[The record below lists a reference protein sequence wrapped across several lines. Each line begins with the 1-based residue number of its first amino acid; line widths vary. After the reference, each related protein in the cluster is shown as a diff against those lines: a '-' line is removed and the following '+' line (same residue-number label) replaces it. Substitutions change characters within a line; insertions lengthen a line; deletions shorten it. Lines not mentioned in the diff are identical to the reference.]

1 MADITE
7 VEYIWKNGEMVP
19 WAQATTHVLS
29 HSLHYGSGVFEG
41 IRCYKDPDSDRS
53 FVFRLRDHM
62 ERLHRSCKIAQ
73 MELPYTVD
81 ELCDATVEVIRAN
94 NLPACYIRPLAYRG
108 YGVMG
113 VDPSGAPLDVIIA
126 VWPWD
131 AYLGPDALENGV
143 SVGISSWR
151 QRSNNAIPPSMKSTA
166 SYMNSILAKL
176 EAKQHGYAEAIM
188 LNEAGLV
195 CEGTGENLFIV
206 RDGVLMTPPLSD
218 GVLEGI
224 TRDSV
229 LVIDMV
235 AGPSEVLVIADE
247 LEIPAGEVSLSR
259 SDLYVADE
267 VFMTGSAAEL
277 TPIGAID
284 DRTVGKPGE
293 VTRRIQDRFFEIVY
307 GKADEYSDWLT
318 AI

>member
-73 MELPYTVD
+73 MELGYTVD

-229 LVIDMV
+229 LVI
-235 AGPSEVLVIADE
+235 ADE

-293 VTRRIQDRFFEIVY
+293 VTRRIQDRFVEIVY

>member
-229 LVIDMV
+229 LVI
-235 AGPSEVLVIADE
+235 ADE

-307 GKADEYSDWLT
+307 GKADEYRDWLT